1 MNLEMNKNFTLYGI
15 LLAFGIG
22 LIAYAVQMMQL
33 TNRLSESGVKTMAT
47 LVEIKKTT
55 DINGMDLFQPIFEF
69 ADASNQTVRHH
80 YDQMSSPPTWA
91 VGQKISVVYNPK
103 NTAEVKLDKGLDLVG
118 IPTLIFLLGLVLVIL
133 ALRHFF
139 IR

>member
-1 MNLEMNKNFTLYGI
+1 MNKNLMLYGF
-15 LLAFGIG
+15 LLACGIG
-22 LIAYAVQMMQL
+22 LIAYAVQMMQV
-33 TNRLSESGVKTMAT
+33 TNRLAESGVKTMAT

-69 ADASNQTVRHH
+69 ADTSNQTVRHN

-91 VGQKISVVYNPK
+91 VGQKIPVVYNPK
-103 NTAEVKLDKGLDLVG
+103 NTAEVKLDKGFDLIG
-118 IPTLIFLLGLVLVIL
+118 MPTVIFLLGLVLVIL

-139 IR
+139 VR

>member
-1 MNLEMNKNFTLYGI
+1 MNKNFTLYGI

-33 TNRLSESGVKTMAT
+33 TNRLSETGVKTMAT

-55 DINGMDLFQPIFEF
+55 DINGMDMFQPIFEF
-69 ADASNQTVRHH
+69 ADSSNQTVRHN

-91 VGQKISVVYNPK
+91 VGQKIPVVYNPK

-118 IPTLIFLLGLVLVIL
+118 VPTLIFLLGLFLVIL